1 MKKLL
6 LLISILLVACGKTTS
21 ESSSF
26 VSEKKSEETTNEEKK
41 NEESTSSSYYQS
53 KALVNVVFEWDYD
66 THCYLVYVDKDNY
79 YYMPPKNLYEI
90 KVDEYKRVVE
100 ERNGTKY
107 YGDIIYNEYFKTTN
121 ELYSYY
127 K

>member
-26 VSEKKSEETTNEEKK
+26 VSEKKVEETTIEEK
-41 NEESTSSSYYQS
+41 NSVESTSSSYYQS
-53 KALVNVVFEWDYD
+53 KALVNVAYEWDYD
-66 THCYLVYVDKDNY
+66 THCYIVYESVEKF

-100 ERNGTKY
+100 EINEEKY
-107 YGDIIYNEYFKTTN
+107 YGEIIYNEYFVSSN